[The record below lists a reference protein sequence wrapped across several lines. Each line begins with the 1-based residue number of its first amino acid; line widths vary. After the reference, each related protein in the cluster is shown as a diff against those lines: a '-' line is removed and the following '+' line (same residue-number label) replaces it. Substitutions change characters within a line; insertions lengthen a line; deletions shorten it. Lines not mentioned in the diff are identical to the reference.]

1 MRRRILSEILAL
13 AGLVVIILAVCS
25 ATIWRPSS
33 TAVATLTSTPSSAYV
48 VTRPGVLGV
57 ADPEVTITAT
67 AAEAS
72 SPVAIAVAR
81 SADVQSWLAN
91 DPYEAVTNLD
101 GWDKLVSQ
109 PVRTTCDLPGAE
121 ASGGECTELVATGA
135 NPATSDL
142 WLRTATGTGS
152 ATLSVNAT
160 DADLVALVA
169 TDGTAPAPSLSLS
182 WPRTV
187 STPWLI
193 PGLVLGGLLLLV
205 GVFGFVLDLQLRNQE
220 EARRAR
226 AAERAAHLA
235 TADAVSTAAIPQ
247 VAGQAGAPTR
257 RQKRARER
265 AGLLEPETPPA
276 DDTQDAVRVPPVP
289 VPTAEQMPTAAFEPT
304 SEQMREHVGASMGTA
319 VIPGLAED
327 VAAAHR
333 AKRMAP
339 EGPAFE
345 VAAGAEPDRV
355 QTEADG
361 LLGAAGSPA
370 DYEDQ
375 EELVVPPVI
384 EPMLS
389 AGSADLTDT
398 TRIPVVR
405 DPEPAAEPAAEPA
418 PGTAS
423 ETAGDTWPHPFR
435 KWQALN
441 QEEPAGRPGDL
452 PPSRP
457 ATQHEENA

>member
-13 AGLVVIILAVCS
+13 AGLVVVILAVCS

-67 AAEAS
+67 ATDAS
-72 SPVAIAVAR
+72 SPVTIAVAR

-91 DPYEAVTNLD
+91 DPHEAVTNLD

-109 PVRTTCDLPGAE
+109 PVRTTCDLPGQE
-121 ASGGECTELVATGA
+121 AGGGECTELVATGA

-142 WLRTATGTGS
+142 WLRTASGTGS
-152 ATLSVNAT
+152 VTLSVNAAE
-160 DADLVALVA
+160 ADLVALVA
-169 TDGTAPAPSLSLS
+169 TDGTSPAPSLSLS

-205 GVFGFVLDLQLRNQE
+205 GVFGFVLDLQLRSQE

-247 VAGQAGAPTR
+247 VAGQAGTPTR
-257 RQKRARER
+257 RQQRTHER
-265 AGLLEPETPPA
+265 AGLLEPETTPA
-276 DDTQDAVRVPPVP
+276 EETPDVLRVPPVP
-289 VPTAEQMPTAAFEPT
+289 VPTAEQVPTASFEPT

-319 VIPGLAED
+319 VIPGLAEE
-327 VAAAHR
+327 VVAAHR
-333 AKRMAP
+333 AKRMVP

-345 VAAGAEPDRV
+345 VATETGSDRV
-355 QTEADG
+355 QTETDG
-361 LLGAAGSPA
+361 PFGAAGSPA
-370 DYEDQ
+370 DYDGQ
-375 EELVVPPVI
+375 EEQEALVVPPVI

-405 DPEPAAEPAAEPA
+405 EPEPAAEPA

-423 ETAGDTWPHPFR
+423 ETVGDTWPRPFR
-435 KWQALN
+435 KWQAPD
-441 QEEPAGRPGDL
+441 QEEPADRPGDL
-452 PPSRP
+452 PAGRP
-457 ATQHEENA
+457 ANHHEENA